1 MLVSLRSAQGEGR
14 KKVMVSVTID
24 EQSLEVEAGS
34 TVLQAAERLGIE
46 IPTFCYLKRLP
57 ALASCRMCLV
67 EIEGQRRLQ
76 PSCATAVTDGMV
88 VRTNTPLIDET
99 RSSMLD
105 MLLANHP
112 LDCPICDKG
121 GECELQDMV
130 MAYGPRESRF
140 RDAKRVFH
148 SEDIRLSP
156 VIIMNVNRCIQC
168 QRCVRMCEDVVGAVA
183 LGTIEKGMDT
193 AVTGFE
199 GSLASCDQC
208 GNCVEV
214 CPVGALMSFPY
225 RYKARPWDLVETDT
239 VCPHCGTGC
248 QLTVGTRKGEFMRVR
263 SKLDEGL
270 NRETLCV
277 RGRFGLDFVESQDR
291 IKRPMIRRDGA
302 LVPVSWDE
310 AGDYLRLG
318 LSAVES
324 KAAGGLASPRLPNEV
339 LYQFQKLMRTVFRTN
354 NIDCSSRW
362 STPFETLGPLV
373 AGFYT
378 RAPLEEV
385 IGNDC
390 VLVVGGNV
398 TDENPVTEYLLRD
411 SARRRQTGLLM
422 LSARPSRLDADA
434 RVVVRVR
441 PGGEAASLAAVVA
454 GLVAAA
460 GQALPRDVFADRGAT
475 SGGPE
480 ATAES
485 NGPDRLVAAL
495 LEGRSVTVLV
505 SADLLRSPE
514 ARATSQQLRNLL
526 QLLRILGKDLA
537 MQFLFDRAN
546 QLGAWDMGVLS
557 AALPGLRPVN
567 DDAARTALVRAWGA
581 EIPPEPGA
589 DLDAMLALCNEGRV
603 GALYIAGSD
612 PLMAYPDRGFVKR
625 ALDATD
631 LLIVQDTFL
640 TDTVG
645 VADVVLP
652 AAGYGEETG
661 TFTNNEGRIQKVC
674 KFREPAFEARGN
686 LAIFDFVA
694 ALRNQALQPS
704 MQGEIFREIARLV
717 PAYQG
722 LTDGLG
728 ADGAFTT
735 ADPTPPAG
743 EFFAPPPNPNAA
755 DRLMLVTGNCLFH
768 NGYLSERS
776 EILNTVADDPYVE
789 MSAWDAAQLCLSDRD
804 QVVVRSAQGELR
816 AQLKVNRHFPPG
828 LVFVPEN
835 YRDLRLNSL
844 MRRGEYPCPVEV
856 QKAHAAFATG
866 VGARPE
872 NRGQGIAE
880 LPGSSP

>member
-1 MLVSLRSAQGEGR
+1 
-14 KKVMVSVTID
+14 MVSITID
-24 EQSLEVEAGS
+24 GQTLDVEAGS
-34 TVLQAAERLGIE
+34 TVLQAAQRLGID

-88 VRTNTPLIDET
+88 VRANTPLIEET

-121 GECELQDMV
+121 GECELQNQV

-140 RDAKRVFH
+140 RDDKRVFH

-168 QRCVRMCEDVVGAVA
+168 QRCVRMCEEVVGAVA

-263 SKLDEGL
+263 SKWDEGL

-277 RGRFGLDFVESQDR
+277 RGRFGLDFVASRDR

-310 AGDYLRLG
+310 AGDYLRRR

-354 NIDCSSRW
+354 NIDCSTRW
-362 STPFETLGPLV
+362 STPFDTLGPLV
-373 AGFYT
+373 ASFYS
-378 RAPLEEV
+378 RAPLDDV

-398 TDENPVTEYLLRD
+398 TEENPVTEYLLRD
-411 SARRRQTGLLM
+411 AARRRQTGLLM

-434 RVVVRVR
+434 RVVVRVP
-441 PGGEAASLAAVVA
+441 PGGEAACLAAVVA
-454 GLVAAA
+454 EFMAAD
-460 GQALPRDVFADRGAT
+460 GQTLPGGAFADIGAT
-475 SGGPE
+475 IGKPAASTG
-480 ATAES
+480 S
-485 NGPDRLVAAL
+485 DGPDRLATAL
-495 LEGRSVTVLV
+495 KEGRSVTVLV
-505 SADLLRSPE
+505 SVGLLRSPE
-514 ARATSQQLRNLL
+514 ARATLQQLNNLL
-526 QLLRILGKDLA
+526 NVLRLLGKSPA

-546 QLGAWDMGVLS
+546 QMGAWDMGVLP
-557 AALPGLRPVN
+557 AALPGLRAVT
-567 DDAARTALVRAWGA
+567 DDAARTTLARNWGA
-581 EIPPEPGA
+581 EIPSEPGA
-589 DLDAMLALCNEGRV
+589 DLDAMLELCVGGRM
-603 GALYIAGSD
+603 GGLYIAGTD
-612 PLMAYPDRGFVKR
+612 PLMSYPDRGFVQQ
-625 ALDATD
+625 ALGAAD
-631 LLIVQDTFL
+631 LLIVQDAFL
-640 TDTVG
+640 TDTAG
-645 VADVVLP
+645 LADVVLP
-652 AAGYGEETG
+652 AASHGEESG
-661 TFTNNEGRIQKVC
+661 TFTNNEGRTQKVR
-674 KFREPAFEARGN
+674 KFREPAFEVRGN

-704 MQGEIFREIARLV
+704 TQGEIFDEITRLV

-722 LTDGLG
+722 LTQDGLG
-728 ADGAFTT
+728 ADGAFTR
-735 ADPTPPAG
+735 AVPTPPAG
-743 EFFAPPPNPNAA
+743 EFFAAPPAPAA
-755 DRLMLVTGNCLFH
+755 AGRLMLITGDCLFH

-776 EILNTVADDPYVE
+776 EILNTVANDPYVA
-789 MSAWDAAQLCLSDRD
+789 MSAQDAAQLCLSDGD
-804 QVVVRSAQGELR
+804 EVIVRSARGELT
-816 AQLKVNRHFPPG
+816 AQLKVDRQFPKG

-835 YRDLRLNSL
+835 YRALRLNSL

-856 QKAHAAFATG
+856 QKVHATLEVDRTSRIWRG
-866 VGARPE
+866 V
-872 NRGQGIAE
+872 
-880 LPGSSP
+880 

>member
-1 MLVSLRSAQGEGR
+1 VPVSLRSAQGQAREEA
-14 KKVMVSVTID
+14 MVSVTIN
-24 EQSLEVEAGS
+24 EQTLEVEADS
-34 TVLQAAERLGIE
+34 TVLQAAERLGID

-121 GECELQDMV
+121 GECELQDQV

-168 QRCVRMCEDVVGAVA
+168 QRCVRMCEEVVGAVA
-183 LGTIEKGMDT
+183 LGTVEKGMDT

-225 RYKARPWDLVETDT
+225 RYKARPWDLAENDT

-248 QLTVGTRKGEFMRVR
+248 QLTIGTRKGELMRVR
-263 SKLDEGL
+263 SKWEYGV

-277 RGRFGLDFVESQDR
+277 RGRFGLDFAGSPDR
-291 IKRPMIRRDGA
+291 IKQPMIRRDSA

-310 AGDYLRLG
+310 AGNYLRVR
-318 LSAVES
+318 LSAVEG
-324 KAAGGLASPRLPNEV
+324 KAAGGLASPRLPNEI

-354 NIDCSSRW
+354 NIDSTSRW
-362 STPFETLGPLV
+362 RTPFDTLGPLV

-411 SARRRQTGLLM
+411 GARRRQTGLLM

-434 RVVVRVR
+434 RAVVRVP

-454 GLVAAA
+454 GLLAADQTLPGDILANLGAATDGPAAVA
-460 GQALPRDVFADRGAT
+460 GVG
-475 SGGPE
+475 
-480 ATAES
+480 
-485 NGPDRLVAAL
+485 GPDRLATAL
-495 LEGRSVTVLV
+495 LEGRSVTMLV
-505 SADLLRSPE
+505 SVDLLRSPE
-514 ARATSQQLRNLL
+514 ARATLQQLNNLL
-526 QLLRILGKDLA
+526 QLLRVLGKGLA

-546 QLGAWDMGVLS
+546 QMGAWDMGVLP
-557 AALPGLRPVN
+557 AALPGLREVA
-567 DDAARTALVRAWGA
+567 DDAARTTLERAWSA
-581 EIPPEPGA
+581 EIPSQPGA
-589 DLDAMLALCNEGRV
+589 DFDAMLELCDAGQM

-612 PLMAYPDRGFVKR
+612 PVMSYPDRSFVKR
-625 ALDATD
+625 ALGAAD

-640 TDTVG
+640 TDMAG
-645 VADVVLP
+645 LADVILP
-652 AAGYGEETG
+652 AAGYGEESG
-661 TFTNNEGRIQKVC
+661 TFTNNEGRVQKVC

-694 ALRNQALQPS
+694 ALCGQTLRPS
-704 MQGEIFREIARLV
+704 MQDEIFGEIARLV

-722 LTDGLG
+722 LTQDGLG
-728 ADGAFTT
+728 ADGAFTKPVPNPQAGT
-735 ADPTPPAG
+735 FFDPPPATK
-743 EFFAPPPNPNAA
+743 AA
-755 DRLMLVTGNCLFH
+755 DGLMLITGNCLFH

-776 EILNTVADDPYVE
+776 DVLNTVANDPYVE
-789 MSAWDAAQLCLSDRD
+789 MSARDAAQLGLSDRD
-804 QVVVRSAQGELR
+804 QVVVRSALGELR
-816 AQLKVNRHFPPG
+816 AQLKVNRRFPKG

-835 YRDLRLNSL
+835 YRTLRLNSL

-856 QKAHAAFATG
+856 QKAHAAFEIAAVARG
-866 VGARPE
+866 GA
-872 NRGQGIAE
+872 
-880 LPGSSP
+880 

>member
-1 MLVSLRSAQGEGR
+1 
-14 KKVMVSVTID
+14 MVSITID
-24 EQSLEVEAGS
+24 GQTLEVEAGS
-34 TVLQAAERLGIE
+34 TVLQAARRLGID

-57 ALASCRMCLV
+57 PLASCRMCLV

-76 PSCATAVTDGMV
+76 PSCATAVTEGMV
-88 VRTNTPLIDET
+88 VRANTPLIEET

-121 GECELQDMV
+121 GECELQNTV

-140 RDAKRVFH
+140 RDDKRVFH

-168 QRCVRMCEDVVGAVA
+168 QRCVRMCEEVVGAVA

-199 GSLASCDQC
+199 GSLAGCDQC

-225 RYKARPWDLVETDT
+225 RYKARPWDLAETDT

-263 SKLDEGL
+263 SKWDEGV

-277 RGRFGLDFVESQDR
+277 RGRFGLDFVASRDR

-310 AGDYLRLG
+310 AGDYLRRRL
-318 LSAVES
+318 LAVED

-339 LYQFQKLMRTVFRTN
+339 LYQFQKLMRTAFRTN
-354 NIDCSSRW
+354 SIDCSSRW
-362 STPFETLGPLV
+362 STPFDTLGPLL
-373 AGFYT
+373 AAFHS
-378 RAPLEEV
+378 RAPLDDV

-398 TDENPVTEYLLRD
+398 TEENPVTEYLLRD
-411 SARRRQTGLLM
+411 GVRRRQTGLLM

-434 RVVVRVR
+434 RVVVRVL
-441 PGGEAASLAAVVA
+441 PGEEAAGLAAVVA
-454 GLVAAA
+454 GLVAAV
-460 GQALPRDVFADRGAT
+460 GQALPGDVLAGIDAT
-475 SGGPE
+475 IGKP
-480 ATAES
+480 AAETGID
-485 NGPDRLVAAL
+485 GPDRLAAAL
-495 LEGRSVTVLV
+495 KEGRSVTVLV
-505 SADLLRSPE
+505 SVDLLRLPE
-514 ARATSQQLRNLL
+514 ARATLQQINNLL
-526 QLLRILGKDLA
+526 QVLRLLGKDPA

-546 QLGAWDMGVLS
+546 QLGAWDMGVLP
-557 AALPGLRPVN
+557 AALPGLRAVT
-567 DDAARTALVRAWGA
+567 DDVARTTLARNWGA
-581 EIPPEPGA
+581 EIPSEPGA
-589 DLDAMLALCNEGRV
+589 NLDAMLELCVGGRM
-603 GALYIAGSD
+603 GALYVVGTD
-612 PLMAYPDRGFVKR
+612 PVIAYPDRDIVTR
-625 ALDATD
+625 ALGAAD
-631 LLIVQDTFL
+631 LLIVQDAFL
-640 TDTVG
+640 TDTAG
-645 VADVVLP
+645 LAEVVLP

-661 TFTNNEGRIQKVC
+661 TFTNNEGRTQTVC
-674 KFREPAFEARGN
+674 KFREPAFEARSN

-694 ALRNQALQPS
+694 ALRNQALRPS
-704 MQGEIFREIARLV
+704 TQGEIFDEIARLV

-722 LTDGLG
+722 LTQHALG
-728 ADGAFTT
+728 ADGAFTK
-735 ADPTPPAG
+735 AVPTPPVAR
-743 EFFAPPPNPNAA
+743 FFAPPPVPAA
-755 DRLMLVTGNCLFH
+755 GDRLMLITGNCLFH

-776 EILNTVADDPYVE
+776 DILNTVANDPYVA
-789 MSAWDAAQLCLSDRD
+789 MSAQDTAQLGLSDGD
-804 QVVVRSAQGELR
+804 LVIVRSARGELT
-816 AQLKVNRHFPPG
+816 AQLKVDRRFPKG

-835 YRDLRLNSL
+835 YRALRLNGL

-856 QKAHAAFATG
+856 QKVHATLEVDRTSRIWRG
-866 VGARPE
+866 V
-872 NRGQGIAE
+872 
-880 LPGSSP
+880 

>member
-1 MLVSLRSAQGEGR
+1 
-14 KKVMVSVTID
+14 MVSITID
-24 EQSLEVEAGS
+24 GQTLEVEAGS
-34 TVLQAAERLGIE
+34 TVLQAARRLGID

-76 PSCATAVTDGMV
+76 PSCATAVTEGMV
-88 VRTNTPLIDET
+88 VRANTPLIEET

-121 GECELQDMV
+121 GECELQNMV
-130 MAYGPRESRF
+130 MAYGPRESQF
-140 RDAKRVFH
+140 RDDKRVFH

-168 QRCVRMCEDVVGAVA
+168 QRCVRMCEEVVGAVA

-225 RYKARPWDLVETDT
+225 RYKARPWDLTETDT

-263 SKLDEGL
+263 SKWDEGV

-277 RGRFGLDFVESQDR
+277 RGRFGLDFVASRDR
-291 IKRPMIRRDGA
+291 IKQPMIRRHGA

-310 AGDYLRLG
+310 AGDYLRQRL
-318 LSAVES
+318 LTVEG

-339 LYQFQKLMRTVFRTN
+339 LYQFQKLMRTAFRTN

-362 STPFETLGPLV
+362 STPLDTLGPLL
-373 AGFYT
+373 AGFNS
-378 RAPLEEV
+378 RAPLDEV

-398 TDENPVTEYLLRD
+398 TEENPVTEYLLRD
-411 SARRRQTGLLM
+411 GVRRRQTVLLL

-434 RVVVRVR
+434 GVVVRAL

-454 GLVAAA
+454 GLAAAA
-460 GQALPRDVFADRGAT
+460 GQALPGEILAGIDAT
-475 SGGPE
+475 IGKP
-480 ATAES
+480 TAETGID
-485 NGPDRLVAAL
+485 GPDRLATAL
-495 LEGRSVTVLV
+495 KDGRSVTVLV
-505 SADLLRSPE
+505 SVDLLRSPE
-514 ARATSQQLRNLL
+514 ARVTLQQINNLL
-526 QLLRILGKDLA
+526 QVLRLLGKRLA

-546 QLGAWDMGVLS
+546 QLGAWDMGVLP
-557 AALPGLRPVN
+557 AALPGLRAVT
-567 DDAARTALVRAWGA
+567 DDVARTTLAQNWGA
-581 EIPPEPGA
+581 EIPSEPGA
-589 DLDAMLALCNEGRV
+589 NLDAILELCVGRRM
-603 GALYIAGSD
+603 GALYIVGTD
-612 PLMAYPDRGFVKR
+612 PLIAYPDRDFVTR
-625 ALDATD
+625 ALGAAD
-631 LLIVQDTFL
+631 LLIVQDAFL
-640 TDTVG
+640 TDT
-645 VADVVLP
+645 ARLAEVVLP

-661 TFTNNEGRIQKVC
+661 TFTNNEGRIQTVR
-674 KFREPAFEARGN
+674 KFREPAFEARSN

-694 ALRNQALQPS
+694 ALRNQVLQPS
-704 MQGEIFREIARLV
+704 TQGEIFDEIARLV

-722 LTDGLG
+722 LRQDGLG
-728 ADGAFTT
+728 ADGAFTKAT
-735 ADPTPPAG
+735 PTPPVAR
-743 EFFAPPPNPNAA
+743 FFAPPPVPATA
-755 DRLMLVTGNCLFH
+755 DRLMLITGDCLFH

-776 EILNTVADDPYVE
+776 DILNTVANDPYVA
-789 MSAWDAAQLCLSDRD
+789 MSAQDTAQLGLSDGD
-804 QVVVRSAQGELR
+804 QVIVRSAQGELT
-816 AQLKVNRHFPPG
+816 AQLKVDRQFPKG

-835 YRDLRLNSL
+835 YRALRLNGL

-856 QKAHAAFATG
+856 QKVHATLEIDRTSRTWRG
-866 VGARPE
+866 V
-872 NRGQGIAE
+872 
-880 LPGSSP
+880 

>member
-1 MLVSLRSAQGEGR
+1 
-14 KKVMVSVTID
+14 MVRITID
-24 EQSLEVEAGS
+24 EQTLEVEAGS
-34 TVLQAAERLGIE
+34 TVLQAAERLGID

-140 RDAKRVFH
+140 RDTKRVFH

-168 QRCVRMCEDVVGAVA
+168 QRCVRMCEEVVGAVA
-183 LGTIEKGMDT
+183 LGTVEKGMDT

-225 RYKARPWDLVETDT
+225 RYKARPWDLAETDT

-263 SKLDEGL
+263 SKAEHGV

-277 RGRFGLDFVESQDR
+277 RGRFGLDFVMSQDR
-291 IKRPMIRRDGA
+291 IKRPMVRRDGA
-302 LVPVSWDE
+302 LVPVSWEE
-310 AGDYLRLG
+310 AGDYLRRR
-318 LSAVES
+318 LSAVEG
-324 KAAGGLASPRLPNEV
+324 KAAGGLASPRLPNEM
-339 LYQFQKLMRTVFRTN
+339 LYQFQKVMRTVFRTN
-354 NIDCSSRW
+354 NIDCASRW
-362 STPFETLGPLV
+362 STPFDALGPLV

-398 TDENPVTEYLLRD
+398 TDENPITEYLLRD
-411 SARRRQTGLLM
+411 GARRRQTRLLM

-434 RVVVRVR
+434 RAVVRVS

-454 GLVAAA
+454 SVVAAA
-460 GQALPRDVFADRGAT
+460 GEALPDEMLAKI
-475 SGGPE
+475 GGTT
-480 ATAES
+480 ATAGSDET
-485 NGPDRLVAAL
+485 DRLATAL

-505 SADLLRSPE
+505 SADLLRSPL
-514 ARATSQQLRNLL
+514 ARATLQQLNNLL
-526 QLLRILGKDLA
+526 QVLRVLGKGLA
-537 MQFLFDRAN
+537 MQFLFDRVN
-546 QLGAWDMGVLS
+546 QLGAWDMGVLP
-557 AALPGLRPVN
+557 AVLPGLRAVT
-567 DDAARTALVRAWGA
+567 DDAARAALDRAWGA
-581 EIPPEPGA
+581 EIPSEPGA
-589 DLDAMLALCNEGRV
+589 DFDAILELCDTGRI
-603 GALYIAGSD
+603 GALYIVGSD
-612 PLMAYPDRGFVKR
+612 PLMSYPDREFVQR
-625 ALDATD
+625 ALRAAD
-631 LLIVQDTFL
+631 LLIVQDAFL
-640 TDTVG
+640 TDTADL
-645 VADVVLP
+645 ADVVLP
-652 AAGYGEETG
+652 AASYGEESG
-661 TFTNNEGRIQKVC
+661 TFTNNEGRTQKVC
-674 KFREPAFEARGN
+674 KFREPALDARGN

-694 ALRNQALQPS
+694 ALRNQALRPS
-704 MQGEIFREIARLV
+704 VQREIFDEIARLV
-717 PAYQG
+717 PAYEG
-722 LTDGLG
+722 LTQDRLG
-728 ADGAFTT
+728 ADGAFTK
-735 ADPTPPAG
+735 ASRVLPVG
-743 EFFAPPPNPNAA
+743 EFFAPPLAPIAT
-755 DRLMLVTGNCLFH
+755 DRLMLITGNCLFH
-768 NGYLSERS
+768 NGYLSEHS

-789 MSAWDAAQLCLSDRD
+789 MSARDAVKLGLSDGD
-804 QVVVRSAQGELR
+804 QVVVRSAQSELT
-816 AQLKVNRHFPPG
+816 AQLKVNKEFPSG

-835 YRDLRLNSL
+835 YRALGLNRL
-844 MRRGEYPCPVEV
+844 MRRGEYPCPVDV
-856 QKAHAAFATG
+856 QKAHAAFEIATAAG
-866 VGARPE
+866 VGAGPE
-872 NRGQGIAE
+872 D
-880 LPGSSP
+880 LS

>member
-1 MLVSLRSAQGEGR
+1 
-14 KKVMVSVTID
+14 MVRITID
-24 EQSLEVEAGS
+24 ERTLEVEAGS
-34 TVLQAAERLGIE
+34 TVLQAAERLGID

-88 VRTNTPLIDET
+88 VRTNTRLIDET

-130 MAYGPRESRF
+130 MAYGPRTSRF
-140 RDAKRVFH
+140 HDAKRVFH

-168 QRCVRMCEDVVGAVA
+168 QRCVRMCEEVVGAVA
-183 LGTIEKGMDT
+183 LGTVEKGMDT

-263 SKLDEGL
+263 SKVEHGV

-277 RGRFGLDFVESQDR
+277 RGRFGLDFVGSRDR
-291 IKRPMIRRDGA
+291 IKRPMIRRDGVQ
-302 LVPVSWDE
+302 VPVSWDE
-310 AGDYLRLG
+310 AGDYLRRR
-318 LSAVES
+318 LSAVAS

-339 LYQFQKLMRTVFRTN
+339 LYQFQKLMRTAFRTN

-362 STPFETLGPLV
+362 STPFDALGPLV
-373 AGFYT
+373 ASFYT

-411 SARRRQTGLLM
+411 CARRRQTGLLM

-434 RVVVRVR
+434 RAVVRVP
-441 PGGEAASLAAVVA
+441 PGGEAQGLAAVVS
-454 GLVAAA
+454 GLGAA
-460 GQALPRDVFADRGAT
+460 GQALPGDVFADIGVKTGRPAAAAG
-475 SGGPE
+475 SDD
-480 ATAES
+480 
-485 NGPDRLVAAL
+485 PDRLAAAL
-495 LEGRSVTVLV
+495 LEGRSATVLV
-505 SADLLRSPE
+505 SADLLRSPR
-514 ARATSQQLRNLL
+514 ARATLYQLNNLL
-526 QLLRILGKDLA
+526 QVLRALGKGLA

-546 QLGAWDMGVLS
+546 QLGAWDMGVLPT
-557 AALPGLRPVN
+557 ALPGLRALA
-567 DDAARTALVRAWGA
+567 DDAARATLERAWGA
-581 EIPPEPGA
+581 EIPSEPGL
-589 DLDAMLALCNEGRV
+589 DFDAMLELCDRKRM

-612 PLMAYPDRGFVKR
+612 PMMSYPDRGFVQR
-625 ALDATD
+625 ALRAVD
-631 LLIVQDTFL
+631 LLIVQDAFL
-640 TDTVG
+640 TDTAG
-645 VADVVLP
+645 LADVVLP
-652 AAGYGEETG
+652 AASYGEESG
-661 TFTNNEGRIQKVC
+661 TLTNNEGRTQKVR
-674 KFREPAFEARGN
+674 KFREPAYEARDN

-694 ALRNQALQPS
+694 AFRGQALRPS
-704 MQGEIFREIARLV
+704 IHGEIFGEIARLV

-722 LTDGLG
+722 LTQGELG
-728 ADGAFTT
+728 ADGVFTKAT
-735 ADPTPPAG
+735 LAPPAG
-743 EFFAPPPNPNAA
+743 EFFAPPPAPNAVGG
-755 DRLMLVTGNCLFH
+755 LMLVTGNCLFH

-789 MSAWDAAQLCLSDRD
+789 MSAPDAAQLGLADGD
-804 QVVVRSAQGELR
+804 QVVVRSAQGELT
-816 AQLKVNRHFPPG
+816 AKLKVNKRFPNG

-835 YRDLRLNSL
+835 YRSLRLNSL
-844 MRRGEYPCPVEV
+844 LRRGEYPCPVEV
-856 QKAHAAFATG
+856 EMAHAAFEIATLAG
-866 VGARPE
+866 VGARPG
-872 NRGQGIAE
+872 N
-880 LPGSSP
+880 PG